1 MARLLSVLT
10 IPHSNAAQE
19 QVFSMIFNTEFRTNL
34 ELSKSLNSIM
44 VIKINS
50 SEELISFHKMEFP
63 KEL

>member
-19 QVFSMIFNTEFRTNL
+19 QVFSMIFNTEFMTNL

-50 SEELISFHKMEFP
+50 SEELIYFHKMEFP

>member
-10 IPHSNAAQE
+10 IPHSSAAQE

-50 SEELISFHKMEFP
+50 SEELIYFHKMEFP

>member
-50 SEELISFHKMEFP
+50 SEELIYFHKMEFP

>member
-19 QVFSMIFNTEFRTNL
+19 QVFSMIFNTEFMTNL

-50 SEELISFHKMEFP
+50 SEELTSFHKMEFS